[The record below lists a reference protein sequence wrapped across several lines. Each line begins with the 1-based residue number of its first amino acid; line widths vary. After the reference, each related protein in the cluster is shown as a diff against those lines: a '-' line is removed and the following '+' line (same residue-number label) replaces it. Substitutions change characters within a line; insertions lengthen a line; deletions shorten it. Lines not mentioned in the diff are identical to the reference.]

1 MVKNMPANAADAGDV
16 GSIPRGRSPG
26 GGNGNPLQWVGKS
39 HGQGNLASCSPWGH
53 KRVEHDLATEHTC
66 IGMIQLIYIFDKCDK

>member
-1 MVKNMPANAADAGDV
+1 MATHSSGLE
-16 GSIPRGRSPG
+16 
-26 GGNGNPLQWVGKS
+26 NPGKS